1 MPDDQFKNRLI
12 LVVDDEERMV
22 RFIRLNLEHDGF
34 KVIEAF
40 NGTKAINQV
49 RSNLPDLVLLDIMMP
64 DMDGFEVL
72 RIIRET
78 SNVPVIMLTAKGE
91 EDDRVRGLELGADD
105 YVTKPFSPRELVSRV
120 RAVLRRT
127 ETTGVSTHG
136 LIEVDERLKLD
147 FERREIWV
155 DGELV
160 KLRPTEY
167 RLLYHLVQNAGWV
180 VTHDQILAKVWG
192 YEYRDEPHY
201 VRLYI
206 NYLRKKLEEDPA
218 NPKYI
223 LTERGVGYRFV
234 DFRRKDF
241 HRKPVI
247 SLTHE
252 LTKKFFNLAGD
263 RFNRHQGQCPCIY
276 AANWQGGNG
285 YCKG

>member
-1 MPDDQFKNRLI
+1 MDDNLKDRRI

-34 KVIEAF
+34 QVIDAFSGLEAIE
-40 NGTKAINQV
+40 KI
-49 RSNLPDLVLLDIMMP
+49 RSNLPDLILLDVMMP
-64 DMDGFEVL
+64 DIDGFEVL
-72 RIIRET
+72 KMIRET

-91 EDDRVRGLELGADD
+91 EEDRVRGLETGADD

-127 ETTGVSTHG
+127 ELVGGSTHG
-136 LIEVDERLKLD
+136 LIEVDDRLKID
-147 FERREIWV
+147 FDRREVWV
-155 DGELV
+155 EDELV

-167 RLLYHLVQNAGWV
+167 RLLYHLVKNSGWV
-180 VTHDQILAKVWG
+180 VTHDQVLAKVWG

-206 NYLRKKLEEDPA
+206 NYLRKKLEEDPS

-234 DFRRKDF
+234 DFRRE
-241 HRKPVI
+241 
-247 SLTHE
+247 HE
-252 LTKKFFNLAGD
+252 SKN
-263 RFNRHQGQCPCIY
+263 
-276 AANWQGGNG
+276 
-285 YCKG
+285 